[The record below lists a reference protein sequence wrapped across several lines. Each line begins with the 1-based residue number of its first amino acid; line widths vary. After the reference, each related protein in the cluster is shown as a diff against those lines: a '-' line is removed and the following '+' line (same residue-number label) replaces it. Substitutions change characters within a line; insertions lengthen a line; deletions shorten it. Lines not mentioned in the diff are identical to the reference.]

1 MPRHRKH
8 TRKTR
13 KHRGGFYGASG
24 AVAPGAMEWKSGT
37 EVPVTAGRRR
47 KSRKTRKTRKHRGGG
62 VAILP
67 SFKGTGVAGMADYP
81 GATVKP
87 NVS

>member
-1 MPRHRKH
+1 MRHRRKI

-13 KHRGGFYGASG
+13 KHRGGYYGASG
-24 AVAPGAMEWKSGT
+24 AVAPGAMEWKAST

-47 KSRKTRKTRKHRGGG
+47 KTRKSRSRKHRGGG

-87 NVS
+87 NVA